1 MEKVKVQ
8 ATLVNVAN
16 NALSFVNAEGKTTY
30 YRRCVVN
37 YNNAD
42 YFAKI
47 WEKSFQNGVVI
58 GNEYTVE
65 SQLDGDKVWLTVL
78 NGTQAQVATAADFA
92 HLFSGLTV

>member
-16 NALSFVNAEGKTTY
+16 NALSFVNAEGKTTS

-37 YNNAD
+37 FNNTD

-47 WEKSFQNGVVI
+47 WEKSFQNGVTV
-58 GNEYTVE
+58 GNTYTVE
-65 SQLDGDKVWLTVL
+65 IQMDGENYWLTVL
-78 NGTQAQVATAADFA
+78 NGTQAKVATAEDFA
-92 HLFSGLTV
+92 HLFSFAV

>member
-37 YNNAD
+37 FNNAD

-47 WEKSFQNGVVI
+47 WEKSYQSGVVI

-65 SQLDGDKVWLTVL
+65 IQMDGENYWLTVL
-78 NGTQAQVATAADFA
+78 NGAQATIATTEDFA
-92 HLFSGLTV
+92 DLIAELAV